1 MRPRT
6 AKLLIYIVAAICVL
20 GIAMHRQSAQRDASN
35 DPGAFIQLEG
45 SVFHTVYHIQYEGR
59 DDYHDDIKRLFRE
72 FDGSLSMFNDT
83 SIISRIN
90 RGDTSVI
97 VNDYVRTVIDKS
109 LQVSQLTQGAFDITV
124 APLVNL
130 WGFGFK
136 NAEGVTQQTVDSI
149 LQFVGYDKIH
159 LTPDG
164 HVIKD
169 DPRIVLDASSI
180 AKGYMCDVVA
190 DYLRSRDVS
199 NFMVEIGGEITCG
212 GNNARGKHW
221 SVGINEPIEDSLQTS
236 NVLRDIMV
244 ITDCSIATS
253 GNYRNFYYKDG
264 RRYAHIIDP
273 HTGYPAQYDI
283 LSSTVIAPNCITADA
298 LATSFMVLGSQR
310 SLRILEA
317 DTTLM
322 AYFICSD
329 PEADQ
334 YKVIYSP
341 KLKNM
346 LSSQNKSNRK

>member
-1 MRPRT
+1 MSKRT
-6 AKLLIYIVAAICVL
+6 AKLLIYIVTAICVL
-20 GIAMHRQSAQRDASN
+20 GIAMHRQSATKQAN
-35 DPGAFIQLEG
+35 NEPGSFTQLEG
-45 SVFHTVYHIQYEGR
+45 TVFHTVYHIQYEGSA
-59 DDYHDDIKRLFRE
+59 DYHDDIKQLFRE

-90 RGDTSVI
+90 RCDTSVV
-97 VNDYVRTVIDKS
+97 VNDYVRTVLEKS
-109 LQVSQLTQGAFDITV
+109 LQVSELTQGAYDITV

-136 NAEGVTQQTVDSI
+136 NADGVSQHTVDSI
-149 LQFVGYDKIH
+149 LQFVGYEKIH
-159 LTPDG
+159 LTQDG
-164 HVIKD
+164 HVLKD
-169 DPRIVLDASSI
+169 DPRIILDASSI

-212 GNNARGKHW
+212 GHNSKGKLW
-221 SVGINEPIEDSLQTS
+221 SVGINEPIEDSLSTS
-236 NVLRDIMV
+236 NVLRDIMH
-244 ITDCSIATS
+244 ITDCSVATS

-283 LSSTVIAPNCITADA
+283 LSSTVVAPNCITADA

-329 PEADQ
+329 PDSDH

-346 LSSQNKSNRK
+346 LSSQNKSN

>member
-1 MRPRT
+1 MSKRT
-6 AKLLIYIVAAICVL
+6 AKLLIYLVTAICVL
-20 GIAMHRQSAQRDASN
+20 GIAMHRQSANSEASN
-35 DPGAFIQLEG
+35 EPGTYTKLEG
-45 SVFHTVYHIQYEGR
+45 TVFHTVYHIQYEGQH
-59 DDYHDDIKRLFRE
+59 DYQDDIQRLFRE

-90 RGDTSVI
+90 RNDTSVI
-97 VNDYVRTVIDKS
+97 VNDYVRTVLDKS
-109 LQVSQLTQGAFDITV
+109 LEVSRLTQGAYDITV

-136 NAEGVTQQTVDSI
+136 NAEGVSQHIVDSI
-149 LQFVGYDKIH
+149 LQFVGYEKIR
-159 LTPDG
+159 LTTDG
-164 HVIKD
+164 HVVKE
-169 DPRIVLDASSI
+169 DPRVILDASSI

-190 DYLRSRDVS
+190 DYLRNHNIS

-212 GNNARGKHW
+212 GHNSKGKRW

-236 NVLRDIMV
+236 NVLRDIMYL
-244 ITDCSIATS
+244 TDCSVATS

-273 HTGYPAQYDI
+273 HTGYPAQDDI
-283 LSSTVIAPNCITADA
+283 LSSTVVASNCITADA

-310 SLRILEA
+310 ALRILEA

-329 PEADQ
+329 PNSDH

-346 LSSQNKSNRK
+346 LSSQNKSH

>member
-1 MRPRT
+1 MSKRT
-6 AKLLIYIVAAICVL
+6 AKLLIYLVTAICVF
-20 GIAMHRQSAQRDASN
+20 GIAMLRHSSN
-35 DPGAFIQLEG
+35 KTAVNEPGSFTQLEG
-45 SVFHTVYHIQYEGR
+45 TVFHTVYHIQYEGKE
-59 DDYHDDIKRLFRE
+59 DYQNDIQRLFSE

-83 SIISRIN
+83 SLITRVN
-90 RGDTSVI
+90 QGDSSVI
-97 VNDYVRTVIDKS
+97 VNDYLRTVLVKS
-109 LQVSQLTQGAFDITV
+109 REVSKLTQGAFDITV

-136 NAEGVTQQTVDSI
+136 NAGSVSQQTVDSI

-159 LTPDG
+159 LTDDG

-169 DPRIVLDASSI
+169 DPRTILDASSI

-190 DYLRSRDVS
+190 DYLKGKDVK

-212 GNNARGKHW
+212 GHNSKGKYW
-221 SVGINEPIEDSLQTS
+221 SVGINEPIEDTLQTS
-236 NVLRDIMV
+236 TVLRDIMHL
-244 ITDCSIATS
+244 TDCSIATS

-283 LSSTVIAPNCITADA
+283 LSSTVVAPNCITADA

-310 SLRILEA
+310 ALRILEA
-317 DTTLM
+317 DSTLM

-329 PEADQ
+329 PDANA

-341 KLKNM
+341 KLKSM
-346 LSSQNKSNRK
+346 LSSQNKSN